1 MWLLWLFIPLVTAA
15 NFTIPIY
22 FPLPLSLR
30 FILVQTQLLLDE
42 SSSSTKLLLTD
53 KPASDGGYEVVLGFS
68 NHESYYMDP
77 FSRQITIFETDLLIS
92 TNLIPEFIRD
102 VLLEIFEEDL
112 RGYCTSDGIIMDK
125 KVRIRWLLDRWV
137 DYDELMNPVW
147 EILRPLCEVELNIEV
162 GEVDV
167 DGIRWNYDEL
177 IQVVITDPSRSLQI
191 DDVKS
196 NEFIIPHKGSIYI
209 HYPDYNEDASMEGKN
224 GLSEMDTINIM
235 EKLTSQLFRLLGAP
249 SNGPL
254 SPYYKLD
261 YMIKRQ
267 LYLHYNR
274 LSQADRLLI
283 DPLLQ
288 EHRYIEALAKIRIIS
303 FSYSYPPT
311 RSSLDSNH
319 TS

>member
-1 MWLLWLFIPLVTAA
+1 
-15 NFTIPIY
+15 
-22 FPLPLSLR
+22 
-30 FILVQTQLLLDE
+30 LVQTQLLLDK
-42 SSSSTKLLLTD
+42 SSSPTKLLLTD
-53 KPASDGGYEVVLGFS
+53 KPARDGGYEIVLGSS

-77 FSRQITIFETDLLIS
+77 FSRQITIFQTDLLIS

-112 RGYCTSDGIIMDK
+112 NGYYNSDGIIMDER
-125 KVRIRWLLDRWV
+125 VRVRWLLDRWV

-147 EILRPLCEVELNIEV
+147 EVLKPLCEVELSVEV

-177 IQVVITDPSRSLQI
+177 IQVVITDPSRSLEI
-191 DDVKS
+191 DDVKG
-196 NEFIIPHKGSIYI
+196 NEFIRPHKGSIYI
-209 HYPDYNEDASMEGKN
+209 HSSDCNEDDSMEGNN
-224 GLSEMDTINIM
+224 GLSEMYTINIM

-283 DPLLQ
+283 DPLLH
-288 EHRYIEALAKIRIIS
+288 EHRYIEALEKIRIIS
-303 FSYSYPPT
+303 FSYFYPPT
-311 RSSLDSNH
+311 RSNLDSNH